1 MRRPRARPT
10 VTDALAITVGFMS
23 PSMIVVLILV
33 VGIALVIAA
42 SLADRRSQLR
52 ASGREPGR
60 PTVAPGGE
68 DREEP
73 AYQTA
78 QQLLDNA
85 PPAARFTPDQEREL
99 ADQLASAVRVECRLA
114 TELLATHTGG
124 RMIVDQPRVLVC
136 SDQISEIRELL
147 RLLSD
152 ASADRSPLVI
162 AAAAIDADTLQTLVA
177 NKLAGTVEVAVLLGD
192 ESALAELAQA
202 AGSPLVTVDDRRSGV
217 VKVADLGRP
226 ARVVADAN
234 ACWAIQNS

>member
-1 MRRPRARPT
+1 
-10 VTDALAITVGFMS
+10 
-23 PSMIVVLILV
+23 MIVVLILV
-33 VGIALVIAA
+33 VGIALVVAA
-42 SLADRRSQLR
+42 SLADRRSELR
-52 ASGREPGR
+52 ASGAEPGR
-60 PTVAPGGE
+60 PAVAPGGE

-73 AYQTA
+73 AYRTA

-85 PPAARFTPDQEREL
+85 PPAARFTPEQEREL

-124 RMIVDQPRVLVC
+124 RAIVDQPRVLVC

-192 ESALAELAQA
+192 ESALAELAKA
-202 AGSPLVTVDDRRSGV
+202 ADTSLVSVDDRRSG
-217 VKVADLGRP
+217 ALRLTELGRP

-234 ACWAIQNS
+234 AAWVVQHL